1 MAEKAEELEVQVA
14 EEEEEEIEIELV
26 DLQEIAEKEKRLY
39 DTALSAHE
47 RKNYAYGIDLLR
59 TLLKKYPGL
68 IEARMK
74 LREIQMDRIGKISAL
89 SQALATVGAILPYL
103 KVKRLAAKGNYA
115 EALDAGEAAMGLD
128 PTACFPCIV
137 LFRAAEAADVD
148 AICLMAL
155 EQAIE
160 FHPKSLQVLDWLA
173 QLYSR
178 MGMGKKALVCR
189 QKIFETR
196 PNDLQAEALVKDA
209 IAEAAMDE
217 GGWERVAESDG
228 KLDYRSLIKDT
239 SEAVRLEQ
247 QDRTVKGD
255 AATELIDDLM
265 SQIAEQDTIDRR
277 KKVAELYL
285 GSSDF
290 ENALVHYERAQELSD
305 GADPSIEAAMTAI
318 YGRQYDA
325 AVREWEAY
333 VKSEEITD
341 EQRQE
346 GEAQVAELKQQKL
359 AMFLQRYAERVKR
372 YPNDVPERFKFAT
385 FLWEDGQID
394 EALPHFQVTQR
405 NARFKQES
413 TIYLGRCFASK
424 GQHDLA
430 IDQYQ
435 TGIAELEVMNAVKKD
450 ALYSLAKSLEEVGR
464 TDEALDQYKEIYA
477 ADLSY
482 RDVADIITRS
492 YDSDSD

>member
-1 MAEKAEELEVQVA
+1 MAEKAEELDLQAA

-26 DLQEIAEKEKRLY
+26 DLQEITEKEKRLY

-74 LREIQMDRIGKISAL
+74 LREMQMDRIGKVSML

-115 EALDAGEAAMGLD
+115 EALDAGEGAMGKD
-128 PTACFPCIV
+128 PTAWFPCIV

-189 QKIFETR
+189 QKIFEAR
-196 PNDLQAEALVKDA
+196 PNDLQAEAFVKDA

-217 GGWERVAESDG
+217 GGWGRVAESDG

-255 AATELIDDLM
+255 AATDPKFAAIRETNHAEWKFLY
-265 SQIAEQDTIDRR
+265 EQDIPI
-277 KKVAELYL
+277 V
-285 GSSDF
+285 S
-290 ENALVHYERAQELSD
+290 NVQE
-305 GADPSIEAAMTAI
+305 TYAI
-318 YGRQYDA
+318 RDA
-325 AVREWEAY
+325 AGIETRFAPFWESNIHA
-333 VKSEEITD
+333 
-341 EQRQE
+341 
-346 GEAQVAELKQQKL
+346 
-359 AMFLQRYAERVKR
+359 
-372 YPNDVPERFKFAT
+372 
-385 FLWEDGQID
+385 
-394 EALPHFQVTQR
+394 FQ
-405 NARFKQES
+405 
-413 TIYLGRCFASK
+413 
-424 GQHDLA
+424 
-430 IDQYQ
+430 
-435 TGIAELEVMNAVKKD
+435 
-450 ALYSLAKSLEEVGR
+450 
-464 TDEALDQYKEIYA
+464 
-477 ADLSY
+477 
-482 RDVADIITRS
+482 RDVVSVLREAESQSISTA
-492 YDSDSD
+492 